1 MNPDPDAPHPPTAP
15 PGLFPAT
22 SWKTVIEARQSG
34 SGADRAMERLLLR
47 YYAPIERVIR
57 IQRHG
62 GPDDARDLAHE
73 FIASCLKRDFLRE
86 VGPEKGRF
94 RTFVNRCL
102 VHFLRDQWSRATAQ
116 KRGSGVPAVSL
127 QETDDDG
134 RERVD
139 VSGSSRDPGFELDR
153 AWAARVVGLAMEAL
167 ERECQRA
174 RRASLFRE
182 LSGQISGREPASD
195 SAGIAARLGSTKGA
209 VDVALHRLRRRF
221 GELVVEEVK
230 ASVGESA
237 DWREELRYLLELV
250 SRSEPS

>member
-1 MNPDPDAPHPPTAP
+1 MTPNPDVPHAPAAP
-15 PGLFPAT
+15 SGLFPAT
-22 SWKTVIEARQSG
+22 SWKTVLEARQAG
-34 SGADRAMERLLLR
+34 SGAERAMERLLLR
-47 YYAPIERVIR
+47 YYGPIERGIR

-62 GPDDARDLAHE
+62 GPDEAQDLAHE

-102 VHFLRDQWSRATAQ
+102 VNFLRDQRSRSTAQ
-116 KRGSGVPAVSL
+116 KRGNGVPAVSL
-127 QETDDDG
+127 QETNDEG
-134 RERVD
+134 REQVD
-139 VSGSSRDPGFELDR
+139 VPGHAEAPGIELDR

-174 RRASLFRE
+174 RRATLFRE
-182 LSGQISGREPASD
+182 LGGQITGRAPASD
-195 SAGIAARLGSTKGA
+195 RAGIAARLGSTEGA

-237 DWREELRYLLELV
+237 DWRDELRYLLELL
-250 SRSEPS
+250 SRPEPL